1 METKFLCILQVI
13 YNLVSVIFDVSSSY
27 RHIDSL
33 SGCVIIGN
41 ASLNAYFLNAL
52 LKGTVD
58 EREDFLESFLCFVK
72 IIWIS

>member
-1 METKFLCILQVI
+1 MLRCFII
-13 YNLVSVIFDVSSSY
+13 SSY
-27 RHIDSL
+27 RHTIVFL
-33 SGCVIIGN
+33 GCVIIGN